1 MKKVTASKEKL
12 DWERT
17 GKTVQ
22 ELSVNKKGVIT
33 LAEEKAKGKTKE
45 KTRLVAIG
53 YTSIIAKPKEE
64 D

>member
-17 GKTVQ
+17 GKTIQ

-33 LAEEKAKGKTKE
+33 LAEEKAKGKT
-45 KTRLVAIG
+45 RLVAIG

>member
-22 ELSVNKKGVIT
+22 ELSVNKKGVVT
-33 LAEEKAKGKTKE
+33 LAEEKAKG

>member
-1 MKKVTASKEKL
+1 MKKITASKEKL

-22 ELSVNKKGVIT
+22 ELSVNKKGVVT
-33 LAEEKAKGKTKE
+33 LAEEKAKG

>member
-1 MKKVTASKEKL
+1 MKKVTVSKEKL
-12 DWERT
+12 EWERT

-33 LAEEKAKGKTKE
+33 LAEEKAKGKT
-45 KTRLVAIG
+45 RLVAIG
-53 YTSIIAKPKEE
+53 YTSIIAKPK

>member
-22 ELSVNKKGVIT
+22 ELSVNKKGVVT
-33 LAEEKAKGKTKE
+33 LAEEKAKG

-64 D
+64 N